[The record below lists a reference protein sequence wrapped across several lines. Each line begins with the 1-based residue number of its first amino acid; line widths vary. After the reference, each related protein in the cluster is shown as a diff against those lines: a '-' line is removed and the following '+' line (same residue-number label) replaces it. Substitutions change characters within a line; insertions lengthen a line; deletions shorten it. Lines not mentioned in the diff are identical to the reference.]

1 MTRINSGVDPKELH
15 RLHLIAEYREITMVP
30 ASLRRSLLTRKQD
43 DVLNKVPK
51 EFTLNKGHVSFF
63 YDKLD
68 YLIDRFHR
76 LVHEMQQRGYTT
88 TIDRAKS
95 FTGFPKEF
103 YGQWQE
109 TSTARDIVLER
120 INARKDKKPHL
131 YT

>member
-30 ASLRRSLLTRKQD
+30 ASLRRSLLTRKHD
-43 DVLNKVPK
+43 DVLNKIPK

-63 YDKLD
+63 YDKLG

-76 LVHEMQQRGYTT
+76 LVNEMQQRGYTT
-88 TIDRAKS
+88 TMDRAAA
-95 FTGFPKEF
+95 FTGFSKEF

-109 TSTARDIVLER
+109 TPIARDIVLER
-120 INARKDKKPHL
+120 INARKAQKPHL

>member
-1 MTRINSGVDPKELH
+1 
-15 RLHLIAEYREITMVP
+15 MVP
-30 ASLRRSLLTRKQD
+30 ASLRRSLLTRNQD
-43 DVLNKVPK
+43 DILNKVPK

-76 LVHEMQQRGYTT
+76 LVYEMKQRGYTT
-88 TIDRAKS
+88 NIDRANS
-95 FTGFPKEF
+95 FMGFPEEF

-109 TSTARDIVLER
+109 TPIARDIVLER
-120 INARKDKKPHL
+120 INARKAQKPHL